1 MDDQLKHENTESKN
15 AGSDSEQN
23 STSQPEATGKTQSG
37 ADEDDARPED
47 EVTGEG
53 TGARAGEYS

>member
-23 STSQPEATGKTQSG
+23 APAQSEATGKTQSG
-37 ADEDDARPED
+37 ADEDARPQD
-47 EVTGEG
+47 ESTGEG

>member
-1 MDDQLKHENTESKN
+1 MDEQLKHKNTESKN

-23 STSQPEATGKTQSG
+23 PTAQTEATGKTQSG
-37 ADEDDARPED
+37 ADEDARPED